1 MLVSLSVSNFRS
13 FDKEET
19 FSLVASN
26 RLAGKHEGHAVPIP
40 NSDERVLR
48 TGVLYGANGAGKS
61 NLFKALRFLKT
72 LATTPRKK
80 SASIPRQAYR
90 FSENAARPTTLDVQL
105 LVLNQLY
112 RFGVRVDGS
121 QILEEWLVRVSGGR
135 EETLYERVTTPEGE
149 VSVDI
154 GDLEFGEGK
163 LANLAKVGGPRN
175 QTFLATV
182 WSTLAFDHI
191 PRELVYVLYW
201 FINLRLVSPQQADA
215 DLNSRLTNDPE
226 LINFASKFLR
236 SASTGIEQL
245 LAVRQ
250 PLSDE
255 EVAKLVPEAIQSHLS
270 SSPEEGEWQKVLPNG
285 DVIVAERG
293 DPVRYLRVR
302 LQAAHAGR
310 AGDLVPLEL
319 VQESDGTRRLLQLIP
334 ALHSMSKA
342 HAVYFIDEI
351 DRSLHPMLVRS
362 FLEFFLNSCQGM
374 YRQLMVTTHESS
386 LLDQE
391 LLRRD
396 EIWFAEKDSVG
407 ATSLYSLLDFKVRND
422 LEIRKHYLQG
432 RFGAVPFLG
441 GIGRLIEDEEKS
453 S

>member
-1 MLVSLSVSNFRS
+1 MLVSFSVSNFRS

-40 NSDERVLR
+40 SSDVRVLR
-48 TGVLYGANGAGKS
+48 AGVLYGANGAGKS
-61 NLFKALRFLKT
+61 NLFRALRLLRT
-72 LATTPRKK
+72 LAISPRRKD
-80 SASIPRQAYR
+80 SSIPRQAYR
-90 FSENAARPTTLDVQL
+90 FSKDSALPTTLDLQFV
-105 LVLNQLY
+105 VAGQLY
-112 RFGVRVDGS
+112 RFGVRVDDS
-121 QILEEWLVRVSGGR
+121 QILEEWLVRITGGK
-135 EETLYERVTTPEGE
+135 EKPLYERMTNPQGQVKVELGE
-149 VSVDI
+149 L
-154 GDLEFGEGK
+154 GDTQEKLEA
-163 LANLAKVGGPRN
+163 LATVGGPRN
-175 QTFLATV
+175 QTFLATI
-182 WSTLAFDHI
+182 WSTIRLEDI
-191 PRELVYVLYW
+191 PDELVHVIVWL
-201 FINLRLVSPQQADA
+201 ITLHLISPQQSDL
-215 DLNSRLTNDPE
+215 DLNRRLTKDSE

-236 SASTGIEQL
+236 SASTGIEKL
-245 LAVRQ
+245 VTVRK

-255 EVAKLVPEAIQSHLS
+255 EVAKLVPEALRSRLS
-270 SSPEEGEWQKVLPNG
+270 SSTEEDEWQKVLPNG

-293 DPVRYLRVR
+293 DPDRYFRVR
-302 LQAAHAGR
+302 LQAAHSGSAGE
-310 AGDLVPLEL
+310 LVPLEL

-334 ALHSMSKA
+334 ALHSMNKG

-362 FLEFFLNSCQGM
+362 FLEFFLNSCQGKF
-374 YRQLMVTTHESS
+374 RQLMVTTHESS

-396 EIWFAEKDSVG
+396 EIWFAEKDSAG

-441 GIGRLIEDEEKS
+441 GIGRLTEDEGES